1 MILSITLDMDKTNV
15 IHLLYM
21 WKALSCMVLFCNSQE
36 NEDFTIY
43 SISLQYFNFRTLS
56 WAILKNVIIF
66 YIRKLTFMQVANST
80 FNTKIKTEINCLQ
93 MTTHSC
99 LQQQLFLN
107 IETINM

>member
-1 MILSITLDMDKTNV
+1 
-15 IHLLYM
+15 
-21 WKALSCMVLFCNSQE
+21 
-36 NEDFTIY
+36 
-43 SISLQYFNFRTLS
+43 
-56 WAILKNVIIF
+56 
-66 YIRKLTFMQVANST
+66 MQVANST